1 MRYLQS
7 KDIKIPEEI
16 VEKWQN
22 IVNVMA
28 EIMKVP
34 AGLIMKVDSPYIEV
48 FKSSQNKDNPY
59 KAGDKDHLSG
69 LYCEKVISSGEKLL
83 VPHAQ
88 SDEEWRDNPDIEL
101 GMVSYLGFPLKWPDG
116 EVFGTICVL
125 DSKENRYS
133 KKLENVMKQYQ
144 ELVETHLILI
154 YQNNVRET
162 IYNNIE
168 QGICLHEIVY
178 QDKKAIDYRIIDAN
192 SAFEKILD
200 VSLKEAK
207 GILATKLYNTEK
219 APYLE
224 RYARVSSTGQP
235 ATFEEYFSPMDKY
248 FHITVTSSEKGKFI
262 TLFHDITHLKLME
275 QKIKENAKRLSVTLN
290 SIGDAVIATNRLG
303 QITEMNLVAE
313 KLTGWVFKNA
323 KGKNLTEIFNIINSK
338 TRNTI
343 KNPVKKV
350 LETGRI
356 LGLAN
361 HTILIA
367 KDGTEYQIA
376 DSASPIMDEEKN
388 ILGVVLVFRDVT
400 EKYKIEQKIKESKE
414 KYRRLVTRAPIG
426 IFKTTSTG
434 KPLSVN
440 QTMAD
445 ILGCTSI
452 EEALKKY
459 ENIGKYLYSDSKRR
473 KDFVSKLTKN
483 GEVKNFQYKAKRA
496 DGTSIWLSMNARISK
511 RLEDGSFNIDG
522 FTTDITENKKMID
535 ELFDK
540 EKELSAIHQNTPIL
554 MMVVDKERRLRK
566 VNKSVCEFTGMSV
579 EKMIG
584 KKAGEALRCLNSL
597 DDPQGCGYGPYCEQC
612 TVRETVLDTFNTGQS
627 HHHIEAT
634 LPFLKEIKNKKE
646 KLTFLIFTTRMY
658 IKKEPLVLVNILDI
672 TQRKKIESKMVYLS
686 YHDTLAGLYN
696 RAFLEEEIQRL
707 DVKRQLPI
715 SLIMADL
722 NGLKIINDSYGHQK
736 GDEILIKTSEILKK
750 ACRKEDIISR
760 WGGDEFVILLPQTD
774 LKEAQKI
781 QSRIES
787 LARKSQSEIP
797 ISIAVGINV
806 KKNVEEDIYEI
817 LNKAEDKMYQ
827 DKLGDSRSAKSG
839 ILKALLS
846 TLGEKSH
853 ETEEHAWRLQKWALA
868 IGEKINLTHAELDR
882 LSIVATLHDI
892 GKIVIPG
899 DILNKP
905 GALTGEEWQIVK
917 EHPATGY
924 RITSSTEEF
933 AHVAV
938 EILNHHE
945 RWDGTGYPRGK
956 KEKDI
961 PLLARIITIVDA
973 YDVITYGRPYKK
985 PMTREEALNEI
996 KRCAGSQFD
1005 PELVDVFIDIY

>member
-1 MRYLQS
+1 MRYFQS

-48 FKSSQNKDNPY
+48 FKSSQNEDNPY

-178 QDKKAIDYRIIDAN
+178 QDNKAVDYRIVDAN
-192 SAFEKILD
+192 LAFEKILNIP
-200 VSLKEAK
+200 LKKAK

-219 APYLE
+219 APFLE
-224 RYARVSSTGQP
+224 RYVRASVTGQP
-235 ATFEEYFSPMDKY
+235 VTFEEYFPPMNKY
-248 FHITVTSSEKGKFI
+248 FHITVTSSGKGKFI
-262 TLFHDITHLKLME
+262 TLFHDITRSKLME
-275 QKIKENAKRLSVTLN
+275 QKIKENAKRLSITLN
-290 SIGDAVIATNRLG
+290 SIGDAVIATNKLG
-303 QITEMNLVAE
+303 QIIEMNIVAE
-313 KLTGWVFKNA
+313 KLTGWGIENARGKKLAEVFK
-323 KGKNLTEIFNIINSK
+323 IINSK
-338 TRNTI
+338 TR
-343 KNPVKKV
+343 KSMGNPVKKV
-350 LETGRI
+350 LGTGRI

-388 ILGVVLVFRDVT
+388 ILGVVLIFRDVT
-400 EKYKIEQKIKESKE
+400 EKYEKEQKIKESEE
-414 KYRRLVTRAPIG
+414 KYRTLVTSAPIG

-434 KPLSVN
+434 EPLSVN
-440 QTMAD
+440 QTMID
-445 ILGCTSI
+445 ILGCKNI
-452 EEALKKY
+452 EEVLRKY
-459 ENIGKYLYSDSKRR
+459 KNIGKDLYSNLERR
-473 KDFVSKLTKN
+473 KSFINKLTRD

-496 DGTSIWLSMNARISK
+496 DGKSIWLSTNARVSE
-511 RLEDGSFNIDG
+511 RLEDGSVIIDG
-522 FTTDITENKKMID
+522 FTTDITESKKISD
-535 ELFDK
+535 ELYDK
-540 EKELSAIHQNTPIL
+540 EKEMSAIYQNTPIL
-554 MMVVDKERRLRK
+554 MMVLDKERRVRK
-566 VNKSVCEFTGMSV
+566 VNKSVSEYTGIPT

-584 KKAGEALRCLNSL
+584 KRSGEVFRCLNSL
-597 DDPQGCGYGPYCEQC
+597 EDLNGSYCEQC
-612 TVRETVLDTFNTGQS
+612 MMRKTVLDTINTGQS
-627 HHHIEAT
+627 HHYIEVT
-634 LPFLKEIKNKKE
+634 LPIIKEGIDHNE
-646 KLTFLIFTTRMY
+646 KMTFLLFTTLMY

-672 TQRKKIESKMVYLS
+672 TQRKKFESKMVYLS
-686 YHDTLAGLYN
+686 YHDNLTGLYN
-696 RAFLEEEIQRL
+696 RTFLEEEIQRL

-750 ACRKEDIISR
+750 ACREEDIVSR

-787 LARKSQSEIP
+787 LARKSQSKIP

-827 DKLGDSRSAKSG
+827 DKLVDSRSAKSG

-892 GKIVIPG
+892 EKIVIPG
-899 DILNKP
+899 EILNKP
-905 GALTGEEWQIVK
+905 GVLTGEEWQIVK

-945 RWDGTGYPRGK
+945 RWDGTGYPREK
-956 KEKDI
+956 KEKEI

-973 YDVITYGRPYKK
+973 YDVMTYGRPYKK
-985 PMTREEALNEI
+985 PMAREEALNEI
-996 KRCAGSQFD
+996 RRCAGSQFD
-1005 PELVDVFIDIY
+1005 PELVDVFIDIH